1 MEAGMSGLTSDVDL
15 HEIPFGG
22 IKGAIYRRADIV
34 DSSWF
39 FRMHL
44 KQEKRYWRV
53 SLTTKDR
60 AEAFEKAQSVMV
72 RVLAKAETGQSVMAV
87 SN

>member
-1 MEAGMSGLTSDVDL
+1 MEAGMSGLTSVVDL

-44 KQEKRYWRV
+44 KQEKRY
-53 SLTTKDR
+53 
-60 AEAFEKAQSVMV
+60 
-72 RVLAKAETGQSVMAV
+72 
-87 SN
+87 